1 MPPLYMVNVAL
12 TGNRKVGTEY
22 VGYRQW
28 WKC

>member
-1 MPPLYMVNVAL
+1 MVNVAL

-22 VGYRQW
+22 VGYRQR